1 MKVEDYLREQGVW
14 FERHVHAPAY
24 TAQELAA
31 EEHTPG
37 ANVAKA
43 VIVRADGEYVM
54 VVLPA
59 SHKLDMRKLAA
70 ALNCDACRLAEE
82 EEMADLF
89 PDVEIGSEPPM
100 GNLYDITTVVDSHL
114 AEDEQI
120 LFAAGSHRDAIAM
133 DFADYERLV
142 HPHVADVSAHI

>member
-31 EEHTPG
+31 EEHMPG

-59 SHKLDMRKLAA
+59 SHKLDMRKLAS

-100 GNLYDITTVVDSHL
+100 GNLYDIVTVVDARL
-114 AEDEQI
+114 AEDDQI
-120 LFAAGSHRDAIAM
+120 LFTAGSHRDAIAM

-142 HPHVADVSAHI
+142 HPRIADVSMHV

>member
-1 MKVEDYLREQGVW
+1 MKVESYLREQGVW
-14 FERHVHAPAY
+14 FERHVHPPAY

-37 ANVAKA
+37 RNVAKT
-43 VIVRADGEYVM
+43 VIVRADGQYVM
-54 VVLPA
+54 CVLPA
-59 SHKLDMRKLAA
+59 SYKLDLAKLRE
-70 ALNCDACRLAEE
+70 ALHAEECRLADEG
-82 EEMADLF
+82 EMADLF
-89 PDVEIGSEPPM
+89 PDAEIGSEPPM
-100 GNLYDITTVVDSHL
+100 GNLYEITTLVDTHL

-142 HPHVADVSAHI
+142 HPQIANVSVHI